1 MIHERDRQT
10 DGRTDTA
17 WRRRP
22 RLCIASRGKN
32 DITFWLIFGLSPNL
46 GLSDSLRERLI
57 QKVKWP
63 DIWDGL
69 NLKPLHAIRWHRQ
82 NFRKRSVVEIFTLFP
97 KRWTRLDIVLRSNT
111 LETIVCSVL
120 VNSQRCHAT
129 FTAAASVI
137 AIGCRAYC
145 IVVFCRI
152 STQPDV
158 LLSSV
163 NIAK

>member
-69 NLKPLHAIRWHRQ
+69 NLKPLHGIRWHRQ

-111 LETIVCSVL
+111 LENSLQCSGQFPAL
-120 VNSQRCHAT
+120 PCNIHSCCLCNSNRL
-129 FTAAASVI
+129 S
-137 AIGCRAYC
+137 C